1 MKKKSSFGNK
11 LLLQVLGVTIL
22 IFGITMFFVTKYSFE
37 TSQSDAERYIKEL
50 AGKYATHIQS
60 EVNES
65 VMISRL
71 LAEKY
76 QGALKTGY
84 PLNEEEMIE
93 YAKAVLTHN
102 DFIVG
107 IWFKIK
113 EKELFYKANDELAG
127 KAPYDKTGQFNPYI
141 AKSGSKIT
149 VASGSA
155 YGENLEWVKGPM
167 QSKKTYITKP
177 YLYPVDGVEVLMST
191 VAVPMYDNGKFIG
204 TIGIDI
210 TLDTFSKMASSIK
223 IYENGYSFITDHFGI
238 VLGHPKKKFLNKKL
252 LEINGNDS
260 DYKQMLQK
268 SKQGK
273 DYMFF
278 KTSLANGLESLYFS
292 KSFNIKELNENW
304 TFVITVPI
312 NEYLAH
318 ANFVLYFSVI
328 ACIVGLLIIAGVII
342 FSVKKLNYNLKNIS
356 LGLND
361 FFEYLNK
368 KSTNP
373 KEIVLNSS
381 DEFGEMAHSINEN
394 VNTIRKGID
403 EDNTLIDEVKSIVNT
418 VGQGYLDKRIAKST
432 STDSLN
438 ELKNLLNDMLNNLE
452 SLVGKDLNKISQ
464 TLTCYTQRDFT
475 AKLDSQNAGKI
486 GNEIIQ
492 MNDMIT
498 SMLQDNQ
505 RDGTLLQ
512 NSATDLTSNVGI
524 LSSNATSQAASLEE
538 TAASIDEITSNIE
551 QTSQKAQEMLNIS
564 NQTKESANSGK
575 EMANKTVESMDEI
588 NDTVIAINDA
598 IAVIDQIAFQTNIL
612 SLNAAVEAA
621 TAGEAGKGFAVVAGE
636 VRNLASRSAE
646 AAKEIKDLV
655 EDANSKANEGKG
667 VSDEMINGYE
677 ELNGHISET
686 ISLIE
691 NVSSA
696 SKEQMTGIEQINDAV
711 TMLDRVTQENASES
725 TNILNISK
733 ELTSLANGLLEDA
746 KSKKFN

>member
-1 MKKKSSFGNK
+1 
-11 LLLQVLGVTIL
+11 
-22 IFGITMFFVTKYSFE
+22 
-37 TSQSDAERYIKEL
+37 
-50 AGKYATHIQS
+50 
-60 EVNES
+60 
-65 VMISRL
+65 
-71 LAEKY
+71 
-76 QGALKTGY
+76 
-84 PLNEEEMIE
+84 
-93 YAKAVLTHN
+93 
-102 DFIVG
+102 
-107 IWFKIK
+107 
-113 EKELFYKANDELAG
+113 
-127 KAPYDKTGQFNPYI
+127 
-141 AKSGSKIT
+141 
-149 VASGSA
+149 
-155 YGENLEWVKGPM
+155 
-167 QSKKTYITKP
+167 
-177 YLYPVDGVEVLMST
+177 
-191 VAVPMYDNGKFIG
+191 
-204 TIGIDI
+204 
-210 TLDTFSKMASSIK
+210 
-223 IYENGYSFITDHFGI
+223 
-238 VLGHPKKKFLNKKL
+238 
-252 LEINGNDS
+252 
-260 DYKQMLQK
+260 
-268 SKQGK
+268 
-273 DYMFF
+273 MFF

-551 QTSQKAQEMLNIS
+551 QTSQKAQEMLGIS
-564 NQTKESANSGK
+564 NDTKESANSGK
-575 EMANKTVESMDEI
+575 EMANKTVSSMDEI

-636 VRNLASRSAE
+636 VRNLASRSAQ

-655 EDANSKANEGKG
+655 ESATVKANDGKG
-667 VSDEMINGYE
+667 ISSKMIEGFSVLEEKIMSTSELISDVTNAAKEQSVGMSQISDAVGQLDQFTQQNAAIADKTNAIAQESNKIALAVVQNVNQNNFDGKGTVAAPKVHTE
-677 ELNGHISET
+677 VPTKTAPQVAPKKAVATPTKPIKTSKPKVSET
-686 ISLIE
+686 AV
-691 NVSSA
+691 NTA
-696 SKEQMTGIEQINDAV
+696 HKEVPKTAPVNKVVAPQKDND
-711 TMLDRVTQENASES
+711 DEWES
-725 TNILNISK
+725 
-733 ELTSLANGLLEDA
+733 
-746 KSKKFN
+746 F